1 MTRFDFSAEA
11 FYDNHTHRLFTDKPV
26 VSVKDFAV
34 NYYHGVRDTFD
45 EKGEE
50 CPSDTA
56 FAHMRSQSVIQT
68 LVHAFSSRFGCEPT
82 LEGVTAFRNDHAKTP
97 EALKAYTAMLYKD
110 ANVCGT
116 TLDCELP
123 MGDPLTQCF
132 PCPVNRL
139 FQYENVFTDQLKTAA
154 SFKELAENVLA
165 AIAQAARE
173 GFAGLKGHIGE
184 KFGGMAVRELSDAE
198 AEKAFAAA
206 KAGDKEAVNNVYHA
220 LFPQILTIS
229 AELNLPLNIHSGST
243 GFKKRTDFYQVD
255 PILMAPYLKK
265 HKFYATKIVFLHESF
280 PFTRNAAIMAYNFP
294 NVYLDLSQTLPWQSL
309 LFPRCLEDALSITPH
324 DKIVLGT
331 GQHWYAEMA
340 WIASYIAKRS
350 MERVM
355 TTFVEDGLLSEA
367 QAKRSA
373 RLVLGENGMKLYAK

>member
-1 MTRFDFSAEA
+1 
-11 FYDNHTHRLFTDKPV
+11 
-26 VSVKDFAV
+26 
-34 NYYHGVRDTFD
+34 
-45 EKGEE
+45 
-50 CPSDTA
+50 
-56 FAHMRSQSVIQT
+56 
-68 LVHAFSSRFGCEPT
+68 
-82 LEGVTAFRNDHAKTP
+82 
-97 EALKAYTAMLYKD
+97 
-110 ANVCGT
+110 
-116 TLDCELP
+116 
-123 MGDPLTQCF
+123 
-132 PCPVNRL
+132 
-139 FQYENVFTDQLKTAA
+139 
-154 SFKELAENVLA
+154 
-165 AIAQAARE
+165 
-173 GFAGLKGHIGE
+173 
-184 KFGGMAVRELSDAE
+184 
-198 AEKAFAAA
+198 
-206 KAGDKEAVNNVYHA
+206 
-220 LFPQILTIS
+220 
-229 AELNLPLNIHSGST
+229 
-243 GFKKRTDFYQVD
+243 
-255 PILMAPYLKK
+255 MAPYLKK

>member
-1 MTRFDFSAEA
+1 MDSKKKRKYRASREKPRALGVI
-11 FYDNHTHRLFTDKPV
+11 LF
-26 VSVKDFAV
+26 
-34 NYYHGVRDTFD
+34 
-45 EKGEE
+45 
-50 CPSDTA
+50 
-56 FAHMRSQSVIQT
+56 
-68 LVHAFSSRFGCEPT
+68 
-82 LEGVTAFRNDHAKTP
+82 
-97 EALKAYTAMLYKD
+97 
-110 ANVCGT
+110 
-116 TLDCELP
+116 
-123 MGDPLTQCF
+123 
-132 PCPVNRL
+132 
-139 FQYENVFTDQLKTAA
+139 
-154 SFKELAENVLA
+154 LA
-165 AIAQAARE
+165 AVLL
-173 GFAGLKGHIGE
+173 FAGI
-184 KFGGMAVRELSDAE
+184 
-198 AEKAFAAA
+198 
-206 KAGDKEAVNNVYHA
+206 VYYVT
-220 LFPQILTIS
+220 LP
-229 AELNLPLNIHSGST
+229 PLNIHSGST